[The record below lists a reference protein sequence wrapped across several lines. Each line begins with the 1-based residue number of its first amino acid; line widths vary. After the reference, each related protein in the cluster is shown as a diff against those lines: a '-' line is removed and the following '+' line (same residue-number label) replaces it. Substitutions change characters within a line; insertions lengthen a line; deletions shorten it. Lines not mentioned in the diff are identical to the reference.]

1 MYVLAFIFLAINAA
15 AHADEP
21 TGPGLLSRVWT
32 YLFGSETSGDSSNV
46 DVQAAVAS
54 SIILT
59 MKMKKF
65 ECFAGGVAISSK
77 RALTALHGKI
87 PVGTRV
93 DIKTRNGTKLFGV
106 VEFERFESSMVDIA
120 VILLD
125 SPSSFEYFVVPCLQP
140 VVLDQPLR
148 VIGLKY
154 AAIGDSVSTYVRRS
168 YVEMIEEYGDSSA
181 LFQAQYYSCDGCSG
195 AGVVTV
201 AVGNRLEVVGV
212 HVTSHKDS
220 TVPVEAPGKK
230 KRDDTEF
237 NFEDSIAMHS
247 AIHGHRAYSLVC
259 EIARVPDLVELLN
272 G

>member
-1 MYVLAFIFLAINAA
+1 MRSRLHFLAINAA
-15 AHADEP
+15 ANAQP
-21 TGPGLLSRVWT
+21 TGPGLFSRIWT
-32 YLFGSETSGDSSNV
+32 YLFGSETSGDSHNI
-46 DVQAAVAS
+46 DVQVAVAS
-54 SIILT
+54 SLILT
-59 MKMKKF
+59 MKMKKC
-65 ECFAGGVAISSK
+65 ECSASGVAISSK

-93 DIKTRNGTKLFGV
+93 DIRTRNGTKLFGV
-106 VEFERFESSMVDIA
+106 VEFERFEPNLVDIA

-125 SPSSFEYFVVPCLQP
+125 SPSSFEHFMVPCLQP

-181 LFQAQYYSCDGCSG
+181 LFQAQYYSFDGCSG

-212 HVTSHKDS
+212 HVASHEDS
-220 TVPVEAPGKK
+220 TVTAEAPSKK
-230 KRDDTEF
+230 KRGDTEF
-237 NFEDSIAMHS
+237 NFEASIAS
-247 AIHGHRAYSLVC
+247 AIHGHKAYSLVC